1 MFPLPGRSILA
12 ALLGGWQSALRRPRK
27 IAERRTCP
35 PAELRRNAKEIG
47 IMPTDLNSSRAV
59 NPCYREL
66 LPWRLRR
73 LGMDPGITHNS
84 SYRDLERVCAAC
96 TAWQAC
102 AYDLA
107 KGRVQAGMRSYCRN
121 ARIIDALS
129 RGIASS

>member
-12 ALLGGWQSALRRPRK
+12 ALLGGWQSALGRPRK
-27 IAERRTCP
+27 IAERRACP
-35 PAELRRNAKEIG
+35 AAELRRTAKEIG
-47 IMPTDLNSSRAV
+47 IMPMDLNSSRAV
-59 NPCYREL
+59 NPCCREL

-96 TAWQAC
+96 TAWEAC

-107 KGRVQAGMRSYCRN
+107 KGRVQAGMRSYCLN
-121 ARIIDALS
+121 AHTIDALS
-129 RGIASS
+129 RGIASW